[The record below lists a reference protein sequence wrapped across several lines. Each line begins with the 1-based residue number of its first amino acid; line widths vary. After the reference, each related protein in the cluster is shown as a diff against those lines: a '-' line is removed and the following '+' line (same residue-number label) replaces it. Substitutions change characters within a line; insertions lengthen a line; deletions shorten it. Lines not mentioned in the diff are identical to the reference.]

1 MRVIFLDDD
10 ANIAQAGEVKNV
22 ADGYARNYLIP
33 KMLAVV
39 ATPDHL
45 KRKQRIKREGDEKR
59 VKETKQLEELASAL
73 DGTAITV
80 KAKATPTGKFYGAVS
95 AGHIS
100 DALAS
105 SIGREIDRKLI
116 DMVEPIREPGE
127 YNVVLNLGPDIQAG
141 IIITAEAE
149 E

>member
-1 MRVIFLDDD
+1 MRVIFLDDV
-10 ANIAQAGEVKNV
+10 ANIAQAGDVKNV

-39 ATPDHL
+39 ATPEHL
-45 KRKQRIKREGDEKR
+45 KRIQRIKREGDDKR

-95 AGHIS
+95 AGHVS
-100 DALAS
+100 DELS
-105 SIGREIDRKLI
+105 SAIGRGIDRKLI

-127 YNVVLNLGPDIQAG
+127 YNVVLTLGPEIKAN